1 MSRLMGRRLF
11 LWEQLINPK
20 KVKWF
25 STWLSRIKMFCA
37 SFIKRMKSRNLWKRT
52 IKNKLY
58 ELQRHEDGVQ
68 PYNLPL
74 REEPS

>member
-1 MSRLMGRRLF
+1 
-11 LWEQLINPK
+11 
-20 KVKWF
+20 
-25 STWLSRIKMFCA
+25 
-37 SFIKRMKSRNLWKRT
+37 MKSRNLWKRT

-68 PYNLPL
+68 PDNLPL